1 MSTSHYSSRP
11 PYRGL
16 QPLPNRRKWT
26 LGKLSII
33 GGLLIIDL
41 LTLIGSRDLTESLIL
56 VGLVLV
62 NLWALTYTRP

>member
-1 MSTSHYSSRP
+1 MSTSHYSRP

-26 LGKLSII
+26 LGKLSVI

-41 LTLIGSRDLTESLIL
+41 LTLIGSKDLTESLIL

>member
-1 MSTSHYSSRP
+1 MSTSHYSKPSF
-11 PYRGL
+11 RGL

-41 LTLIGSRDLTESLIL
+41 LTLIGSKDLTESLIL

>member
-1 MSTSHYSSRP
+1 MSTSHYSRHS
-11 PYRGL
+11 YRGL

-41 LTLIGSRDLTESLIL
+41 LTLIGSKDLTESLIL

>member
-1 MSTSHYSSRP
+1 M
-11 PYRGL
+11 
-16 QPLPNRRKWT
+16 
-26 LGKLSII
+26 GKLSII

-41 LTLIGSRDLTESLIL
+41 LTLIGSKDLTESLIL

>member
-1 MSTSHYSSRP
+1 MSTSHYSRYS
-11 PYRGL
+11 YRGL

-26 LGKLSII
+26 LGKLSVI
-33 GGLLIIDL
+33 GGLLIVDL
-41 LTLIGSRDLTESLIL
+41 LTLIGSKDIIESLIL